1 MSTEPQ
7 APKIEF
13 PCPYPIK
20 VVGDAA
26 DDFAV
31 FVADVLVK
39 HTGESL
45 HERIEIVESR
55 NGRFLSARVTIT
67 ATGPDQLQ
75 ALFEEL
81 KASGR
86 VHAVI

>member
-45 HERIEIVESR
+45 HEQIEIIESR

-67 ATGPDQLQ
+67 ASGPEQLQ